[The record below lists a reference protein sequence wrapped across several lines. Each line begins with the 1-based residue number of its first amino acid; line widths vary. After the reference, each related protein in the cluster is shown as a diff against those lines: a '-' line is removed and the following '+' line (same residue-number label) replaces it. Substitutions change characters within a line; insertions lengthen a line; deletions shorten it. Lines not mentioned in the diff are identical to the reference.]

1 MDLIGFPIRVTIGDK
16 NLPNVEVKVRN
27 QSEAQLI
34 PLEEAGAKITQIV
47 KEAIDALNKTE

>member
-34 PLEEAGAKITQIV
+34 PLEEAGAKIAQIV